1 MGKIELEMNEYE
13 PLREVV
19 FASLRKAILEGILEP
34 GERLMEIHLAGELGV
49 SRTPVREAIHKLE
62 QEGLVITYPRRGAVV
77 AQITRKDLE
86 DALEVRAAL
95 EELSV
100 RKAAQCITPEQ
111 LGKLKK
117 AAADFES
124 CTKNGDVTAS
134 ARADVAFH
142 EILSEASG
150 NQRLLSLLY
159 NLRGQL
165 YRYRMENL
173 KDAASYAGLIAQHR
187 QLCLAME
194 KQDGELAA
202 RTLREHIAAQKK
214 SILEKIEKP

>member
-19 FASLRKAILEGILEP
+19 FHSLRKAILEGILQP

-100 RKAAQCITPEQ
+100 RKAAECITPQQ
-111 LGKLKK
+111 LRALKR
-117 AAADFES
+117 AAADFEM
-124 CTKNGDVTAS
+124 CTKSGDVTAS
-134 ARADVAFH
+134 AQADVAFH
-142 EILSEASG
+142 EIISEASG
-150 NQRLLSLLY
+150 NQRLISLLY

-173 KDAASYAGLIAQHR
+173 KDPDSYAGLIAQHA
-187 QLCLAME
+187 LLYEAME
-194 KQDGELAA
+194 KGDADLAA
-202 RTLREHIAAQKK
+202 RTLKEHIAAQKR